1 MEGTQAILLNLSR
14 FPRNPQRLHA
24 AAPHQLLRQ
33 RRSLSASDRANG
45 PPIDGFR
52 PVQRTASTRP
62 SPEHYLER
70 RSCRCI
76 TTRSTV
82 DSPSMFCSVN
92 AVLRGLYD
100 DPEAIRSPAS
110 RFMDLLPAAVRAAHT
125 STLRACAPVSSS
137 TVQPAPP
144 RHAHRWPRS
153 QPCPNGAAWQPLA
166 RQSLLTL
173 VADASSVSAGHS
185 LSGRLSS
192 KSSAQGRGSPSSE
205 A

>member
-1 MEGTQAILLNLSR
+1 MRREGTQAILRNLSR
-14 FPRNPQRLHA
+14 FPLNPQRLHA

-33 RRSLSASDRANG
+33 RRSLSASGRANG
-45 PPIDGFR
+45 PPIDGFQ

-153 QPCPNGAAWQPLA
+153 PPCPNGAAGQPLA
-166 RQSLLTL
+166 RQSLRTL
-173 VADASSVSAGHS
+173 VAHACR
-185 LSGRLSS
+185 SGLPGW
-192 KSSAQGRGSPSSE
+192 AIVPV
-205 A
+205 